1 MRLWALEEME
11 KAGEDLL
18 PATHRFRWA
27 AALGCNRQRRRLF
40 LAARDLDARGSW
52 GIAVNEGRGPEW
64 HLFEGGVV
72 DFLVA
77 VLEGRERVS
86 VFPEDV
92 PSGSPAF
99 RRA

>member
-1 MRLWALEEME
+1 MWALEEMA
-11 KAGEDLL
+11 KAGEDLPFRPRIVSGGL
-18 PATHRFRWA
+18 LAWGATDNADVCFWQ
-27 AALGCNRQRRRLF
+27 L
-40 LAARDLDARGSW
+40 RDLDAHDSW

-64 HLFEGGVV
+64 HLFEGGMV

-77 VLEGRERVS
+77 VLTGRERVS

-92 PSGSPAF
+92 PSASPAF